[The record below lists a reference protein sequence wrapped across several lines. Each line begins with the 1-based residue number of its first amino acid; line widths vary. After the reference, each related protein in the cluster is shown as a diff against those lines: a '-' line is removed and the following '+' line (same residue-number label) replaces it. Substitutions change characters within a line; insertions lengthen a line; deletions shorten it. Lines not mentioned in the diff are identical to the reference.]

1 MNLSEGGFPVATT
14 VRLLVAER
22 RKFIRNLKPLFRR
35 VDGSIEAIEREIV
48 RILKRK
54 LKVPEP
60 DDILRLLSHSAE
72 ILKNL
77 DKAITELK
85 KGYIV

>member
-1 MNLSEGGFPVATT
+1 
-14 VRLLVAER
+14 
-22 RKFIRNLKPLFRR
+22 
-35 VDGSIEAIEREIV
+35 EIV

-72 ILKNL
+72 IIKNM
-77 DKAITELK
+77 DRAITALK
-85 KGYIV
+85 